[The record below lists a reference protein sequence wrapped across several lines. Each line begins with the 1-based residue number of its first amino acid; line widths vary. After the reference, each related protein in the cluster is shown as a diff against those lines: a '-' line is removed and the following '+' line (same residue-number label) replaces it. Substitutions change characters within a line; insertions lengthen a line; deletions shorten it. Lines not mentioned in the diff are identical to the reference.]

1 MKNFYIS
8 VLLLSLSF
16 NFLNAQRAEKV
27 KGNRNV
33 TVQQT
38 FLNSFHSIIADE
50 NFKIDIIFNK
60 EPYVEIETDDNL
72 HEFINF
78 NVRDSVLTFNMT
90 RRVTSK
96 KKMNI
101 TVNYDN
107 HLKNIETKDSGE
119 IFSLATLELENVT
132 LKTSGNSKAG
142 ITIETNFLN
151 LEGLDKSKIKLN
163 LTSDSTSVNLRGN
176 SKLEA
181 LVYSPKLI
189 FELNQRSDA
198 IIDGESENF
207 TLKTDNY
214 SRFSGK
220 DFATKT
226 CNLIGL
232 FSSDITLGVIDS
244 LDLSLSGA
252 SNLYLYEN
260 PKIEIIEFSD
270 TSKIQKRIK

>member
-38 FLNSFHSIIADE
+38 FLNSFHTIIADE

-151 LEGLDKSKIKLN
+151 LEVQTSKPLNFGNPSQNLWKSC
-163 LTSDSTSVNLRGN
+163 NLRVMHLLCSN
-176 SKLEA
+176 
-181 LVYSPKLI
+181 
-189 FELNQRSDA
+189 
-198 IIDGESENF
+198 NF
-207 TLKTDNY
+207 THVPVL
-214 SRFSGK
+214 
-220 DFATKT
+220 
-226 CNLIGL
+226 
-232 FSSDITLGVIDS
+232 
-244 LDLSLSGA
+244 
-252 SNLYLYEN
+252 
-260 PKIEIIEFSD
+260 
-270 TSKIQKRIK
+270 